1 MICIGMESS
10 AHTIGIGIVDG
21 RKVLANERSTYQPKY
36 AGIHP
41 RKAADF
47 LSREFEPVLK
57 RALEK
62 SGVELGDIELV
73 AFTMGPG
80 LGACLKIGLT
90 GAKMMAQELGR
101 PILGVNHALAH
112 IEVARVLCRCRNP
125 LVVYV
130 SGGNTQIIVLENRR
144 YRVMGETLDI
154 GLGNLIDSVGRSMG
168 LEHAHGSVVEKM
180 AREGRYIPLPY
191 SVKGMDLVFTGL
203 LTEAQNSLKNR
214 RKEDVCYSLQE
225 TAFSM
230 LVEATERALALTR
243 SRELILCGGVAQ
255 NSRLQEMLREMAK
268 PHGCRLFVTEGQFNA
283 DNGAMIALTAN
294 LMYKAGVRMKLGEC
308 RAVQKMRVDES
319 EVRWL

>member
-1 MICIGMESS
+1 MICIGIESS
-10 AHTIGIGIVDG
+10 AHTIGVGVVDG

-36 AGIHP
+36 TGIHP

-47 LSREFEPVLK
+47 LSKEFELVLG
-57 RALEK
+57 RALET
-62 SGVELGDIELV
+62 SGIKLSEIELI

-80 LGACLKIGLT
+80 LGACLKIGLV
-90 GAKMMAQELGR
+90 GAKMKAQILDR
-101 PILGVNHALAH
+101 PIIGVNHALAH
-112 IEVARVLCRCRNP
+112 IEVARTLCRCKNP

-130 SGGNTQIIVLENRR
+130 SGGNTQIIILEGNR

-168 LEHAHGSVVEKM
+168 LKHAHGSVIEEM
-180 AREGRYIPLPY
+180 AKKGRYIPLPY

-203 LTEAQNSLKNR
+203 LTEAQSKLKNHS
-214 RKEDVCYSLQE
+214 KEDVCYSLQE

-230 LVEATERALALTR
+230 LVEATERALALTKGK
-243 SRELILCGGVAQ
+243 ELILCGGVAQ
-255 NSRLQEMLREMAK
+255 NRRLQEMLTKMGK

-294 LMYKAGVRMKLGEC
+294 LMYKAGVRMKLSEC
-308 RAVQKMRVDES
+308 KVVQKMRVDEV
-319 EVRWL
+319 EVRW

>member
-1 MICIGMESS
+1 MICIGIESS
-10 AHTIGIGIVDG
+10 AHTLGVGVVDG
-21 RKVLANERSTYQPKY
+21 KRVLANEKSTYQPRY
-36 AGIHP
+36 GGIHP

-47 LSREFEPVLK
+47 LSREFEPVLG

-62 SGVELGDIELV
+62 SGIEPSEVGLV

-80 LGACLKIGLT
+80 LGACLKVGLV
-90 GAKMMAQELGR
+90 GAKMLAQMLGR

-112 IEVARVLCRCRNP
+112 IEIARSLCRCSNP

-130 SGGNTQIIVLENRR
+130 SGGNTQIIILEGGR

-168 LEHAHGSVVEKM
+168 LKHAHGSVVEELAKK
-180 AREGRYIPLPY
+180 GGYIPLPY

-203 LTEAQNSLKNR
+203 LTEAQNGLKVH

-230 LVEATERALALTR
+230 LVEAAERALALTKR
-243 SRELILCGGVAQ
+243 KELILCGGVAQ
-255 NSRLQEMLREMAK
+255 NRRLQEMLGEMVK

-294 LMYKAGVRMKLGEC
+294 LMYRAGVRMKLSEC
-308 RAVQKMRVDES
+308 RAVQRMRVDEV
-319 EVRWL
+319 EVKW

>member
-10 AHTIGIGIVDG
+10 AHTMGIGIVDG

-47 LSREFEPVLK
+47 LSKEFEPVLV
-57 RALEK
+57 RALET
-62 SGVELGDIELV
+62 SGVKLNEIELV

-80 LGACLKIGLT
+80 LGACLKVGLV
-90 GAKMMAQELGR
+90 GAKTMAQMLDK
-101 PILGVNHALAH
+101 PIIGVNHAVAH
-112 IEVARVLCRCRNP
+112 IEIVRTLCRCKNP

-130 SGGNTQIIVLENRR
+130 SGGNTQIITLEGGG

-168 LEHAHGSVVEKM
+168 LEHAHGSVIEKM
-180 AREGRYIPLPY
+180 ALEGRYIPLPY

-203 LTEAQNSLKNR
+203 LTEAQNSLKTH

-243 SRELILCGGVAQ
+243 SKELILCGGVAQ
-255 NSRLQEMLREMAK
+255 NRRLQNMLREMAR
-268 PHGCRLFVTEGQFNA
+268 PHGCSLFVTEGQFNA
-283 DNGAMIALTAN
+283 DNGAMIAMTGR
-294 LMYKAGVRMKLGEC
+294 LMYEAGVRMKLAEC
-308 RAVQKMRVDES
+308 TVFQKMRVDEV
-319 EVRWL
+319 EVKW

>member
-10 AHTIGIGIVDG
+10 AHTIGVGIVDG

-47 LSREFEPVLK
+47 LSKEFEPVLE
-57 RALEK
+57 RAFETA
-62 SGVELGDIELV
+62 GVGLNDVELV

-80 LGACLKIGLT
+80 LGACLKIGLV
-90 GAKMMAQELGR
+90 GAKMMAQMLGR
-101 PILGVNHALAH
+101 PIIGVNHALAH
-112 IEVARVLCRCRNP
+112 IEIARTLCGCRNP

-168 LEHAHGSVVEKM
+168 LKHAHGSVIEKM
-180 AREGRYIPLPY
+180 ARGGRYIPLPY

-203 LTEAQNSLKNR
+203 LTEAQNSLKTHS
-214 RKEDVCYSLQE
+214 KEDVCYSLQE

-230 LVEATERALALTR
+230 LVEASERALALTKR
-243 SRELILCGGVAQ
+243 KELILCGGVAQ
-255 NSRLQEMLREMAK
+255 NSRLQEMLKEMAK
-268 PHGCRLFVTEGQFNA
+268 PHGCKLFVTEGQFNA
-283 DNGAMIALTAN
+283 DNGAMIAMTGN
-294 LMYKAGVRMKLGEC
+294 LMYGAGVSTRLADC
-308 RAVQKMRVDES
+308 RVVQKMRVDEV
-319 EVRWL
+319 EVLW

>member
-1 MICIGMESS
+1 MICIGIESS

-36 AGIHP
+36 TGIHP

-47 LSREFEPVLK
+47 LSKEFEPVVR
-57 RALEK
+57 RALEA
-62 SGVELGDIELV
+62 SGVSLREIELV

-80 LGACLKIGLT
+80 FGACLKIGLV
-90 GAKMMAQELGR
+90 GAKTMAQELNK
-101 PILGVNHALAH
+101 PIIGVNHALAH
-112 IEVARVLCRCRNP
+112 IEIVRSLCRCRNP

-130 SGGNTQIIVLENRR
+130 SGGNTQIIVLEDRN

-154 GLGNLIDSVGRSMG
+154 GLGNLIDSVGRSMR
-168 LEHAHGSVVEKM
+168 LKHAHGSVVEKM
-180 AREGRYIPLPY
+180 AREGGYIPLPY

-203 LTEAQNSLKNR
+203 LTEAQNSLKTH

-230 LVEATERALALTR
+230 LVEATERALALTK
-243 SRELILCGGVAQ
+243 SKELILCGGVAQ
-255 NSRLQEMLREMAK
+255 NSRLQEMVREMAK

-283 DNGAMIALTAN
+283 DNGAMIALTGN
-294 LMYKAGVRMKLGEC
+294 LMYEAGVRMKLGEC
-308 RAVQKMRVDES
+308 GVVQKMRVDEV
-319 EVRWL
+319 EVMW

>member
-10 AHTIGIGIVDG
+10 AHTLGIGIVDG
-21 RKVLANERSTYQPKY
+21 RKVLANERSTYKPKY

-47 LSREFEPVLK
+47 LSKEFEPVLK
-57 RALEK
+57 KSLETG
-62 SGVELGDIELV
+62 GVGLGDIGLV

-80 LGACLKIGLT
+80 LGACLKIGLV
-90 GAKMMAQELGR
+90 GAKMTAQMLGR
-101 PILGVNHALAH
+101 PIIGVNHALAH
-112 IEVARVLCRCRNP
+112 IEIARTLCGCRDP

-130 SGGNTQIIVLENRR
+130 SGGNTQIIVLEGRK

-168 LEHAHGSVVEKM
+168 LKHAHGSVIEKM

-203 LTEAQNSLKNR
+203 LTEAQNSLKTH
-214 RKEDVCYSLQE
+214 RKEDICYSLQE

-230 LVEATERALALTR
+230 LVEATERALALTKR
-243 SRELILCGGVAQ
+243 KELILCGGVAQ

-283 DNGAMIALTAN
+283 DNGAMIALTGN
-294 LMYKAGVRMKLGEC
+294 LMHEAGVRMRLADC
-308 RAVQKMRVDES
+308 RVVQKMRVDEV
-319 EVRWL
+319 EVLW